1 LQNGRYYS
9 HLNTAEKLVVQYQG
23 ELPLHHFLKSYFRE
37 HTKYGSRDRKQIS
50 RLCYAYFRTGG
61 AWKDI
66 DVKDKILASL
76 FLTQDE
82 PDDLL
87 MALKPEWKDHVELH
101 LSEKLSF
108 LEHSDLRLPVNE
120 VFPLYDHI
128 SPLLAG
134 RDEFILSHFVQPRLF
149 LRIRPGK
156 EELVEGQLRT
166 ARIPYNIYDQTVE
179 LANSTDIAPVMATDR
194 DVVVQDLSSQHTGKL
209 VANALELAGKGAKVW
224 DCCAASGGKSIM
236 ALDLDPSIDLAVSDI
251 RPAILHNLSGRFERA
266 GIKKYRSFVADLST
280 EKRRSEL
287 YDVIIAD
294 VPCSGSGTWG
304 RTPEE
309 LYFFS
314 SAKLE
319 RYQSLQKKIVK
330 NIESNIRPGGVLLY
344 FTCSVFRDENED
356 MVEYIQKNTK
366 LELRSMEI
374 VSGWE
379 SRADTMFMSMFTLPA

>member
-1 LQNGRYYS
+1 ME
-9 HLNTAEKLVVQYQG
+9 A
-23 ELPLHHFLKSYFRE
+23 RE
-37 HTKYGSRDRKQIS
+37 
-50 RLCYAYFRTGG
+50 
-61 AWKDI
+61 
-66 DVKDKILASL
+66 KILASL
-76 FLTQDE
+76 FLTLDE

-87 MALKPEWKDHVELH
+87 LAIKPEWRDHVELH
-101 LSEKLSF
+101 LSEKLAF
-108 LEHSDLRLPVNE
+108 LELSGLRLPVNE

-128 SPLLAG
+128 SGLLAG
-134 RDEFILSHFVQPRLF
+134 RDEFILSHFIQPRLF

-156 EELVEGQLRT
+156 EELVEGHLRT

-179 LANSTDIAPVMATDR
+179 LANSTDIAPVLATDR
-194 DVVVQDLSSQHTGKL
+194 DVVVQDLSSQRTGKL
-209 VANALELAGKGAKVW
+209 VANALELAGKGSKVW

-236 ALDLDPSIDLAVSDI
+236 AYDLDPSIDLTVSDI
-251 RPAILHNLSGRFERA
+251 RPAILHNLSGRFDRA

-280 EKRRSEL
+280 ETRRNEW
-287 YDVIIAD
+287 YDIVIAD

-314 SAKLE
+314 SSKLL
-319 RYQSLQKKIVK
+319 RYQDLQKKIVK
-330 NIESNIRPGGVLLY
+330 NIEGNIRPGGVLLY

-356 MVEYIQKNTK
+356 MVEFIQTNTK
-366 LELRSMEI
+366 LELVSMEV